1 MSIKHHSNEN
11 FLDNNKLTFG
21 TGDDLQIY
29 HDGSNSYITNSTGDL
44 TIDSGATDKDIIFKG
59 TDTQSSVA
67 TDITALTLNMSDQGN
82 AQFNAGATFSNVVTI
97 IAGGPKLNLQDNT
110 DDDDQQI
117 NFINN
122 SGVTDYM
129 IRTSDPTS
137 GGGGDGFYIGSVQ
150 SDGEVALFTNNTT
163 ALTLDTSQNATFAG
177 TLTASALTLE
187 GTTDQILNL
196 KVTDDGPVYHAYLR
210 GTDRHAYVGFGGSS
224 DTFNIANEESSGTI
238 DLRTGGGTIALTLD
252 ASQNATF
259 AGGIT
264 VGGTVLGT
272 SAKFGRDADN
282 LLDFTVDN
290 EITFRANASDEM
302 VLNGSTL
309 SPHASDGLALGTS
322 SLMWSDLFLAS
333 GGVINFNNGDMTIT
347 HSSNKLTISG
357 GTTTI
362 NSLELGAADHVI
374 EDGANILDEND
385 NTLFTLASGNVG
397 VGGALTV
404 GGTITT
410 PSDIIHT
417 GDTDT
422 KISFGTNTVTV
433 TAGNINTVV
442 ASQEGASIT
451 KRKFAKT
458 GTTDGDADGDIVYL
472 GGTTSMSVGK
482 IYHFKSDGTWEL
494 ADADSAATCDGLLGV
509 ALGSSS
515 DDQGVL
521 LRGMVTIANDPGAVG
536 DVLFVSTSAGQAVAT
551 APSGNGDIV
560 RVVGYCLDA
569 SNGQIWF
576 NPDST
581 FVEVTA

>member
-442 ASQEGASIT
+442 SSQEGASIT

-515 DDQGVL
+515 DDNGVL

-536 DVLFVSTSAGQAVAT
+536 DVLFVSTSAGQAIAT

>member
-117 NFINN
+117 NFLNN

-333 GGVINFNNGDMTIT
+333 GGVINFNNGDVTMT